1 MARRKPKIRIERVY
15 DSKPKRGDYRVLVDR
30 LWPRGL
36 KKDELTLTAWKKE
49 IAPSAALR
57 KWYHANLDEWAE
69 FRKRYFR
76 ELAPLRE
83 ELQDLIVEADGRP
96 IVLLYSSK
104 NVERNNAVALEEY
117 LETKL

>member
-1 MARRKPKIRIERVY
+1 MARSVSKIRVERVY
-15 DSKPKRGDYRVLVDR
+15 DSTPKRGEYRVLVDR

-36 KKDELTLTAWKKE
+36 KKEALSISAWKKE

-76 ELAPLRE
+76 KLTPLRE
-83 ELQDLIVEADGRP
+83 ELQELIAEADGRP

-104 NVERNNAVALEEY
+104 NVEHNNAVALKEY
-117 LETKL
+117 LETEL